1 MDLEIP
7 SDVNSVEDHKFS
19 SSSNEEDKDRR
30 GKDVLE
36 EPRVLAPAEP
46 GPTRKR
52 GRPAARSTKKGKAGV
67 NRAQRR
73 RTTIRKKP
81 AKISGIVDESGGS
94 DDDNTFREEH
104 KIVEQDCGMTGKEGL
119 EIQETEM
126 VEDSELSQ
134 RGKAAK
140 QECIEDVR
148 HEERFDKVAEV
159 ETASKLNSEDST
171 KPEKREITTDP
182 VEAML
187 LDMIPSLGM
196 KKIEAAANTTVEDEK
211 TPPQGLTV
219 VPEKKKK
226 VSYKD
231 VAGELLKDW

>member
-36 EPRVLAPAEP
+36 EPRVLASAEP

-52 GRPAARSTKKGKAGV
+52 GRPAATGTKKGKAGV

-94 DDDNTFREEH
+94 DDDSTFREEH
-104 KIVEQDCGMTGKEGL
+104 KIVGQDYGMTGKEGL
-119 EIQETEM
+119 AIQETEM
-126 VEDSELSQ
+126 VNDYELSQ
-134 RGKAAK
+134 KGKAAK
-140 QECIEDVR
+140 RECVEDVS
-148 HEERFDKVAEV
+148 HEERFDKVPEV
-159 ETASKLNSEDST
+159 ETADKLNSEDST
-171 KPEKREITTDP
+171 KPEKREIMTDP

-196 KKIEAAANTTVEDEK
+196 KKIEAANATVEDEK
-211 TPPQGLTV
+211 TPPQDLIV